1 MPMLSISY
9 NNITPPIRERGR
21 ELQFCL
27 QLVLNI
33 SEKTCKHLS
42 CYIYMFLLFS
52 CLKLN
57 TACNQG
63 FIKANFLPV
72 KCMHTPPPKKKNCKN

>member
-1 MPMLSISY
+1 
-9 NNITPPIRERGR
+9 
-21 ELQFCL
+21 
-27 QLVLNI
+27 
-33 SEKTCKHLS
+33 
-42 CYIYMFLLFS
+42 MFLLFS

-72 KCMHTPPPKKKNCKN
+72 KCMHTPSPPKKKIVKIDLF